1 MGRGRDLLS
10 AVEVANS
17 KLKPSQKRRYLVDG
31 GGLYLM
37 ITRRAQGSA
46 DKKARTPANQVSKS
60 WCFRYRSRV
69 TKKPVELGLGPLADV
84 PMARARV
91 KAAELRGMLAEG
103 IDPKTEIEKKR
114 AGLKAEAAKVM
125 TFDQATKGCIQDRK
139 GGWKNEK
146 HLAQWE
152 NTLETYAS
160 PVIGPLDVAIIDLAL
175 VKKVLDPIWTTKP
188 ETASR
193 VRQRIEAVLAWATV
207 HGRRKGPNPA
217 QWKNNL
223 DQILPPT
230 SKVKKKKNH
239 PALPYQQI
247 GAFTA
252 ELRTQHGAGAKALE
266 FLILTA
272 SRTNETLGADPK
284 EFNLDRAI
292 WTIPAERM
300 KAEKEHTV
308 PLCPRAVEIVRG
320 LISERHNR
328 IFCNSDGEALS
339 DAVMLRVIW
348 RMNQKRAAEGKD
360 AWQDSKGQKAVPH
373 GFRST
378 FRDWAGECSNFPR
391 EVIENA
397 LAHQLKDKAE
407 AAYSRGT
414 QLAKRKLLM
423 NSWAA
428 YCAKPSEPQSE
439 NVIPIRAEVG

>member
-10 AVEVANS
+10 AVEVTNS

-37 ITRRAQGSA
+37 ITRRAHGA
-46 DKKARTPANQVSKS
+46 VGKKARKPAEQVSRS

-84 PMARARV
+84 PLAKARE
-91 KAAELRGMLAEG
+91 KAGEMRGMLADG
-103 IDPKTEIEKKR
+103 LDPKTEIEKKR
-114 AGLKAEAAKVM
+114 AGLKAAAAKVM
-125 TFDQATKGCIQDRK
+125 TFDQATKGCIRDRK

-146 HLAQWE
+146 HQAQWE

-160 PVIGPLDVAIIDLAL
+160 PIIGPLDVAIIDLAL
-175 VKKVLDPIWTTKP
+175 VKQVLDPIWTIKA

-223 DQILPPT
+223 DQVLPPV
-230 SKVKKKKNH
+230 SKVKKKRNH
-239 PALPYQQI
+239 PALPYQQMGDFMADLTSHKGT
-247 GAFTA
+247 GA
-252 ELRTQHGAGAKALE
+252 LALE
-266 FLILTA
+266 FTILVA
-272 SRTNETLGADPK
+272 ARTNETLGADPK
-284 EFNLDRAI
+284 EFDLERAI

-300 KAEKEHTV
+300 KAEKEHQV
-308 PLCPRAVEIVRG
+308 PLCPRAVEIVKS
-320 LISERHNR
+320 LASEKHSLV
-328 IFCNSDGEALS
+328 FCKAEGAALS

-348 RMNQKRAAEGKD
+348 RMNQKRVAEGKEV
-360 AWQDSKGQKAVPH
+360 WQDSKGHKIVPH

-407 AAYSRGT
+407 AAYARGT
-414 QLAKRKLLM
+414 QLAKRKALM
-423 NSWAA
+423 QSWAA
-428 YCAKPSEPQSE
+428 YCAKPSASE
-439 NVIPIRAEVG
+439 LSSVVPIRSQIG